1 MKQIKNLLIL
11 LLIVALSFSTACSTD
26 TANQSEKESETQAEV
41 EKDVFPLTITDFLEK
56 EITIEQ
62 EPKRIVS
69 LAPSVTELI
78 FALGA
83 GDKVVGVTEYDTYP
97 EEVKDIAKVGGFEGP
112 NIELITAQKP
122 DIVFASNLSG
132 KEEMETLEKMGIP
145 VIMIESKSIDDIYKS
160 IEIIGKITDTEEKGK
175 EIIEEMKNR
184 IQEISD
190 KVKDKPKVKVY
201 NLVDINGN
209 WTGGKGTFIH
219 EIINLAGGTNIAE
232 DLEGWVQYS
241 IEELVR
247 KNPDVI
253 VMPSYAGDVDS
264 IKNMEG
270 FKDAN
275 AVKNDN
281 IYVVSNDD
289 LISRATNRIVLGL
302 EEIAK
307 FLHPEVFN

>member
-26 TANQSEKESETQAEV
+26 TTNQSDKESETQAEV
-41 EKDVFPLTITDFLEK
+41 EKELFPLTVTDFLEK

-122 DIVFASNLSG
+122 DLVFASNLSG
-132 KEEMETLEKMGIP
+132 KEEMETIEKMGIP
-145 VIMIESKSIDDIYKS
+145 VVMIEARSIDDIYKS

-175 EIIEEMKNR
+175 EIIEEMK
-184 IQEISD
+184 
-190 KVKDKPKVKVY
+190 KK
-201 NLVDINGN
+201 
-209 WTGGKGTFIH
+209 
-219 EIINLAGGTNIAE
+219 LAKA
-232 DLEGWVQYS
+232 
-241 IEELVR
+241 
-247 KNPDVI
+247 
-253 VMPSYAGDVDS
+253 
-264 IKNMEG
+264 
-270 FKDAN
+270 
-275 AVKNDN
+275 
-281 IYVVSNDD
+281 
-289 LISRATNRIVLGL
+289 
-302 EEIAK
+302 
-307 FLHPEVFN
+307 

>member
-1 MKQIKNLLIL
+1 M

-26 TANQSEKESETQAEV
+26 TTNQSDKESETQAEV
-41 EKDVFPLTITDFLEK
+41 EKELFPLTVTDFLEK

-122 DIVFASNLSG
+122 DLVFASNLSG
-132 KEEMETLEKMGIP
+132 KEEMETIEKMGIP
-145 VIMIESKSIDDIYKS
+145 VVMIEARSIDDIYKS

-253 VMPSYAGDVDS
+253 VMPSYAGNIDV

-270 FKDAN
+270 FKDTN

>member
-1 MKQIKNLLIL
+1 M

-26 TANQSEKESETQAEV
+26 TTNQSDKESETQAEV
-41 EKDVFPLTITDFLEK
+41 EKELFPLTVTDFLEK

-122 DIVFASNLSG
+122 DLVFASNLSG
-132 KEEMETLEKMGIP
+132 KEEMETIEKMGIP
-145 VIMIESKSIDDIYKS
+145 VVMIEARSIDDIYKS

-270 FKDAN
+270 FKDTN

>member
-1 MKQIKNLLIL
+1 MKQIKNSLIM

-26 TANQSEKESETQAEV
+26 TTNQSDKESETQAEV
-41 EKDVFPLTITDFLEK
+41 EKELFPLTVTDFLEK

-122 DIVFASNLSG
+122 DLVFASNLSG
-132 KEEMETLEKMGIP
+132 KEEMETIEKMGIP
-145 VIMIESKSIDDIYKS
+145 VVMIEARSIDDIYKS

-270 FKDAN
+270 FKDTN